1 MDQVAAALDGPHGAA
16 TTITW
21 VVAAVAAAVALVHL
35 VRRGPRH
42 RRWARGTAV
51 GLPLAIV
58 IVLLVGSVVPAM
70 HGTPLDV
77 AMTLRML
84 GFWAA
89 VALAPFAVGQVV
101 ELTPPRWLTRT
112 HVWLAI
118 GFLVLLAT
126 TDLVFTDTDG
136 YDPGRQFGPLAV
148 PLLLPVGALAG
159 WWLWACLQRVQTR
172 PAQWVFAAGATIT
185 TLALAG
191 AGLVIDPTLADHM
204 LVVSFL
210 PLLAATQ
217 VVEGQRVWRDRRH
230 RTTHATHRG
239 RIGAQ

>member
-1 MDQVAAALDGPHGAA
+1 MEQVGAALEGPHGAA

-21 VVAAVAAAVALVHL
+21 VVAGIAAVAGAVHL

-42 RRWARGTAV
+42 RQWLRWPAV

-58 IVLLVGSVVPAM
+58 VVLLVGSIAPALR
-70 HGTPLDV
+70 GTAFDV
-77 AMTLRML
+77 AMFLRM
-84 GFWAA
+84 GAFWVA

-101 ELTPPRWLTRT
+101 ELRPPRWLTRT
-112 HVWLAI
+112 HVGLGVA
-118 GFLVLLAT
+118 FVVLLLA
-126 TDLVFTDTDG
+126 TDLVFAGTNG

-172 PAQWVFAAGATIT
+172 PAQWLFAIGATMS

-191 AGLVIDPTLADHM
+191 AGLVIEPVLADHL
-204 LVVSFL
+204 LVVGFL

-217 VVEGQRVWRDRRH
+217 LVEAQRVWRERR
-230 RTTHATHRG
+230 RRPIAASRQRG
-239 RIGAQ
+239 TAQ